1 MTTLLILTSIFFIL
15 LQSFFN
21 GIEIGLVSLRR
32 PRVDNGIKKGER
44 HAIILGNIIK
54 RPSLMLSTVLFGTN
68 FSIVCASIAAEK
80 SAASLGFSSDKAIL
94 ATTIIM
100 TAILFI
106 GEVVPKNWFRQAP
119 YDRCS
124 RYAELLNIT
133 YYIMLPPSWILARF
147 TDLSVKILSRHHKEQ
162 DARILIRED
171 FRLFLRESEEG
182 GIIDP
187 CNANI
192 LDKAVDF
199 HRLSVSDVMIPADAV
214 ASIHANATVTEA
226 VAACRDSGFA
236 RLPVRGDDNKEW
248 IGVFSIYD
256 AIHKLPEEQWA
267 TRSVASI
274 MRKPAFINTNANL
287 ADMVSNGKAS
297 SPLLIVV
304 DEHRTQTGIA
314 TPIDV
319 VNYLFRK

>member
-1 MTTLLILTSIFFIL
+1 MTTFLIITCVFFIL

-44 HAIILGNIIK
+44 RAIILGNMIK

-80 SAASLGFSSDKAIL
+80 SAATMGFTSDKAIF

-124 RYAELLNIT
+124 RYADLLNIT

-162 DARILIRED
+162 DSRILIRED

-199 HRLSVSDVMIPADAV
+199 HRLSVSDIMIPASEV
-214 ASIHANATVTEA
+214 ASIHANATVAEA
-226 VAACRDSGFA
+226 VASCRDNGFA
-236 RLPVRGDDNKEW
+236 RLPVRGEDNKEW
-248 IGVFSIYD
+248 IGLFSVYD
-256 AIHKLPEEQWA
+256 AIHKLPEEQWT
-267 TRSVASI
+267 TRRVAEI
-274 MRKPAFINTNANL
+274 MRKPAVINANANL
-287 ADMVSNGKAS
+287 ADLVSHGKS
-297 SPLLIVV
+297 QSPLLIVV
-304 DEHRTQTGIA
+304 DDQHTQTGIA